1 MVSPT
6 QYLREVGRELR
17 KVSWP
22 TRQMTQRKTLVVLA
36 VSMVLALYLGLADF
50 IFQQLMAAILY

>member
-36 VSMVLALYLGLADF
+36 VSVVLALYLGLADF